1 MGEIIHFPV
10 QARSLTTTAMLADRL
25 VAATAELP
33 GLVSAVDRMGRTAE
47 SLCSALQGGLTAMN
61 AAFGRALVVNEAHQ
75 RLQVAVQQAMELADT
90 DPEAA
95 ADRLAELRAD
105 YARLT
110 ALR

>member
-1 MGEIIHFPV
+1 MGEIIQFPV
-10 QARSLTTTAMLADRL
+10 QGRSLATTAMLADQL

-33 GLVSAVDRMGRTAE
+33 ELVSAVDRMGRSAE
-47 SLCSALQGGLTAMN
+47 SLCHALQGGLTAMN
-61 AAFGRALVVNEAHQ
+61 VAFGRALVVNEAHQ
-75 RLQVAVQQAMELADT
+75 RLQMAVQKAMELVDT

-95 ADRLAELRAD
+95 AGRLAELRAD

>member
-1 MGEIIHFPV
+1 MGEIIRFPV
-10 QARSLTTTAMLADRL
+10 PARPLASTAMLTDQL

-47 SLCSALQGGLTAMN
+47 SLCNALQGGLTAMN

-90 DPEAA
+90 DPDAA
-95 ADRLAELRAD
+95 AGRLAELRAD

>member
-10 QARSLTTTAMLADRL
+10 KPRSLATTAMLADQL

-47 SLCSALQGGLTAMN
+47 SLCNALQGGLTAMN
-61 AAFGRALVVNEAHQ
+61 VAFGRALVVNEAHQ
-75 RLQVAVQQAMELADT
+75 RLQMAVQQAMELADT

-95 ADRLAELRAD
+95 AGRLAELRAD

-110 ALR
+110 AMR

>member
-1 MGEIIHFPV
+1 MGEIIRFPV
-10 QARSLTTTAMLADRL
+10 KPRSLATTAMLADQL

-47 SLCSALQGGLTAMN
+47 SLCNALQGGLTAMN
-61 AAFGRALVVNEAHQ
+61 VAFSRALVVNEAHQ
-75 RLQVAVQQAMELADT
+75 RLQMAVQQAMELADT

-95 ADRLAELRAD
+95 AGRLAELRAD

-110 ALR
+110 AMR